1 MKNLLAS
8 MICGAL
14 MVACLGT
21 SIYRLADPAAVRVN
35 KNETHGV
42 KV

>member
-1 MKNLLAS
+1 LSPLHGLGQPRLLFAFCFS
-8 MICGAL
+8 FQIE
-14 MVACLGT
+14 T
-21 SIYRLADPAAVRVN
+21 VRVN

>member
-1 MKNLLAS
+1 VTGCA
-8 MICGAL
+8 G
-14 MVACLGT
+14 GQD
-21 SIYRLADPAAVRVN
+21 RGRGEAVRVN

>member
-1 MKNLLAS
+1 MKLLRHEDAGFS
-8 MICGAL
+8 
-14 MVACLGT
+14 
-21 SIYRLADPAAVRVN
+21 AAVRVN

>member
-1 MKNLLAS
+1 MTDPTARNVGLLTL
-8 MICGAL
+8 I
-14 MVACLGT
+14 
-21 SIYRLADPAAVRVN
+21 AVRVN

>member
-1 MKNLLAS
+1 VLEEDKRIIFS
-8 MICGAL
+8 
-14 MVACLGT
+14 T
-21 SIYRLADPAAVRVN
+21 AVRVN